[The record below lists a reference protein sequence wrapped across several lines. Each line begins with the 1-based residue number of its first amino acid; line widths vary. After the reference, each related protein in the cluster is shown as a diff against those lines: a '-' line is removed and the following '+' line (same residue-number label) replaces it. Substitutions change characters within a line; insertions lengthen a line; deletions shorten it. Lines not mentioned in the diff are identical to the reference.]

1 MTSTPRSRRCAPA
14 CGVPIYTGPAV
25 RPHPRQGDAAGRR
38 TCELQVA
45 TAAPGSIFPTIDEP
59 GLAVHRTPLSVARCV
74 GAAARRAPRCSS
86 SSNEF
91 PRPSSGTDADAT
103 MPCMRWPRTGRAARS
118 VAHVFCADGHIGRVA
133 VLAPWR
139 RRGVGSALLRR
150 LVDEATR
157 RGDVRTIVNAQVA
170 AMPFYARHRFAARD
184 EWHEEAGIAHCV
196 MERTS
201 GR

>member
-1 MTSTPRSRRCAPA
+1 MNPA
-14 CGVPIYTGPAV
+14 LPFTV
-25 RPHPRQGDAAGRR
+25 RLCRWHEASARLRDVRHSVFIVEQRIPEALEWDGR
-38 TCELQVA
+38 
-45 TAAPGSIFPTIDEP
+45 D
-59 GLAVHRTPLSVARCV
+59 H
-74 GAAARRAPRCSS
+74 
-86 SSNEF
+86 
-91 PRPSSGTDADAT
+91 DAT
-103 MPCMRWPRTGRAARS
+103 HALAEDRDGGAIGCARLL
-118 VAHVFCADGHIGRVA
+118 ADGHIGRVA